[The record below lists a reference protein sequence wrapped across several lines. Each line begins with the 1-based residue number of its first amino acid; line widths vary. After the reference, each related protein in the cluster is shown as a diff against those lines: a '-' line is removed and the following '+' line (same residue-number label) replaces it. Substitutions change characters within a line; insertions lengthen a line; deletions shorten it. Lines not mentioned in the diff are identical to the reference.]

1 LKLFSLVKQPTDINN
16 KYILQQN
23 ISKQD
28 RFMSL
33 YQPLHARLSRF
44 VQTLVWDNEEA
55 KDVVSETVLVAFE
68 SFEKLQIETAFLS
81 YLFSIASNL
90 VNKKLRRKKFW
101 GLFETNKMENTASN
115 SNSEGSLMKFELN
128 KALQRLPIKQS
139 EAIVWY
145 EISGLSMEEIAA
157 IQNISVNGVKTNI
170 YRARKTL
177 ALLLEND
184 EKKIVK
190 IRKGILYEQ

>member
-1 LKLFSLVKQPTDINN
+1 MKLFSLVKQPTDINN

>member
-1 LKLFSLVKQPTDINN
+1 
-16 KYILQQN
+16 
-23 ISKQD
+23 
-28 RFMSL
+28 MSL

-68 SFEKLQIETAFLS
+68 SFEKLQNETAFLS

-101 GLFETNKMENTASN
+101 GLFESNKMENTASN

-157 IQNISVNGVKTNI
+157 IQNVSVNGVKTNI
-170 YRARKTL
+170 HRARKTL

-184 EKKIVK
+184 EKKTVK

>member
-1 LKLFSLVKQPTDINN
+1 MKLFSLVKQPTNITN

-68 SFEKLQIETAFLS
+68 SFEKLQNETAFLS

-101 GLFETNKMENTASN
+101 GLFESNKMENTASN

-128 KALQRLPIKQS
+128 KALQRLPVKQS

-145 EISGLSMEEIAA
+145 EISGLSMEDIAA

-170 YRARKTL
+170 HRARKTL

-184 EKKIVK
+184 EKKTVK